1 METGDPLLPAR
12 KVADS
17 RSEMTELILPND
29 ANTLGNLLGGRLMHY
44 IDLVGAMAAYRHARS
59 YVVTASMDHID
70 FIAPVHVG
78 DLLILKS
85 SLNRAFRTS
94 MEVGVKVWVE
104 HTINGTLRHVAS
116 AYLTF
121 VAVDQQGGRV
131 RVPPLA
137 PETEEEQRR
146 YHDAGRRREQ
156 GERERERKNNARRAN
171 NQSVKRGSRM
181 AHTQTPPGPQTLPGV
196 SNIIAVGS
204 GKGGV
209 GKTTLA
215 VNLATAMAKMGF
227 RVGLID
233 ADIYGPN
240 VPLMM
245 GIGRQPR
252 VLENNQIEP
261 LVAHGV
267 KLISVGFISPGDKPL
282 VMRGPMLHQIIRQF
296 LQQVQWGELDFLLV
310 DLPPG
315 TGDVVISLVQT
326 VPLTGAVIISTP
338 SDVSLQDARKALEM
352 FHQVNVEV
360 LGLVE
365 NMSHVHL
372 PALPRGHRYFFPGRR
387 GAPGQAKQSGV
398 PGVD

>member
-1 METGDPLLPAR
+1 
-12 KVADS
+12 
-17 RSEMTELILPND
+17 
-29 ANTLGNLLGGRLMHY
+29 
-44 IDLVGAMAAYRHARS
+44 
-59 YVVTASMDHID
+59 
-70 FIAPVHVG
+70 
-78 DLLILKS
+78 
-85 SLNRAFRTS
+85 
-94 MEVGVKVWVE
+94 
-104 HTINGTLRHVAS
+104 
-116 AYLTF
+116 
-121 VAVDQQGGRV
+121 
-131 RVPPLA
+131 
-137 PETEEEQRR
+137 
-146 YHDAGRRREQ
+146 
-156 GERERERKNNARRAN
+156 
-171 NQSVKRGSRM
+171 M
-181 AHTQTPPGPQTLPGV
+181 AHAQTPPGPQTLPGV

-215 VNLATAMAKMGF
+215 VNLATALVKMGY

-245 GIGRQPR
+245 GISQQPR

-261 LVAHGV
+261 LTAHGV
-267 KLISVGFISPGDKPL
+267 KLISVGLISPGDKPL

-296 LQQVQWGELDFLLV
+296 LQQVQWGELDFLVV

-365 NMSHVHL
+365 NMSQFTCPHCNQVIDIFS
-372 PALPRGHRYFFPGRR
+372 RG
-387 GAPGQAKQSGV
+387 GAERLAKQANLTFLGSIELDSEIRHGGDRGLPIVLAGEGNSHARQFFGV
-398 PGVD
+398 ARKVAERALAQSAKDENIFEIS